1 VILRALS
8 AGAILALAACGEA
21 PSSRS
26 ICDVA
31 PEASEFHLRHQAD
44 DDPKETTY
52 SDRSRAEGPLTYFRD
67 NYEHCWERVAN
78 EVISMGGAD
87 TAAKAQADDYCK
99 RALPAFRDAS
109 AYYHRIERELHLG
122 SDGGSAEDDADRDV
136 AEVVKSLDLRLETFK
151 LCRAHRA
158 QSKP

>member
-1 VILRALS
+1 VDLRVLS
-8 AGAILALAACGEA
+8 ACAILALAACGEPPA
-21 PSSRS
+21 ARS

-31 PEASEFHLRHQAD
+31 PEASDFHLRRQAD
-44 DDPKETTY
+44 DDPEKTTY
-52 SDRSRAEGPLTYFRD
+52 ADRSRAEGPMTYFRD

-109 AYYHRIERELHLG
+109 AYYHRIERDLHLG
-122 SDGGSAEDDADRDV
+122 DDGGNAEDDADRDV
-136 AEVVKSLDLRLETFK
+136 AEVVKSLNLRLETFK
-151 LCRAHRA
+151 LCHAHRA